1 MDDKNTILKPPTAL
15 IDCCI
20 LASWIHYDPD
30 QPRQVKSRDDIFNAV
45 FKRFSEGSYPSGIDI
60 ALSSETGHE
69 TWGSIYHEWFTNFN
83 IPNGQYQVV
92 IGTQIAKLISMDIIM
107 RDNFEAGFYKLVKP
121 LSQDIVDTIKS
132 TTLSI
137 QQIGIEIPELRLG

>member
-60 ALSSETGHE
+60 ALSSEIGSE
-69 TWGSIYHEWFTNFN
+69 TWGSIYDEWFTNFN
-83 IPNGQYQVV
+83 IPNYS
-92 IGTQIAKLISMDIIM
+92 IFRITFWIFDNIQIYFFKI
-107 RDNFEAGFYKLVKP
+107 F
-121 LSQDIVDTIKS
+121 Q
-132 TTLSI
+132 
-137 QQIGIEIPELRLG
+137 